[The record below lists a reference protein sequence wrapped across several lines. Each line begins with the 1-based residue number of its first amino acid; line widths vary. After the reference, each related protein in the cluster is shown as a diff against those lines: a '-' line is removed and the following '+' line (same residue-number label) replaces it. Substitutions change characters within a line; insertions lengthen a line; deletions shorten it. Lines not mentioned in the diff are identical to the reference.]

1 MTPSL
6 ELSKLNCALDNARTC
21 AAAGDLTDARYYLTV
36 ADHLL
41 ASEQEHVATEPQPYP
56 DHTPEPVLPSLAG
69 SGAYSAEGA
78 TLPASSAPVLCSNCG
93 KLPREDEEC
102 LHYEDAEG
110 VAKLLC
116 EECR

>member
-1 MTPSL
+1 MTSAL
-6 ELSKLNCALDNARTC
+6 DLAELNCALDNARDC

-41 ASEQEHVATEPQPYP
+41 ASEQEHVATEPQPFPAPVSPPLP
-56 DHTPEPVLPSLAG
+56 DA
-69 SGAYSAEGA
+69 GA
-78 TLPASSAPVLCSNCG
+78 TSTGASSLPEVPMRCSNCG